1 MEKAAPLP
9 GGLLFA
15 REPGHSGRNRRKP
28 ESMPDPVASASSD
41 PRLAELRPAG
51 PFSRWERMVAGRYL
65 RSKRREGGVA
75 LIGVIA
81 YVGIALAVAVL
92 IIVMSVMNGFR
103 AELLS
108 RILGFNGHVFV
119 TAAPASGLD
128 PASLAGRLAK
138 LPGVVQASPVI
149 EGQVMAVGDGQVS
162 GAIVRGVSRADL
174 KATRLVA
181 DSISP
186 GGLEGW
192 GEGEYGGDRVL
203 VGERLAASLGLRPGD
218 PITLISPNG
227 AATAFGD
234 APQRKTFI
242 VSGVFSVG
250 MSEYDQTFLYMPI
263 EQAGLFFGRE
273 GAPDFIELRL
283 SDPERAAALKAEV
296 AAMAGPAASVS
307 DWTERNAAFWG
318 ALKVERNVMRLILMM
333 LVLIAAANII
343 SGLIMLVK
351 NKGRDIAILRT
362 MGAGQGAILR
372 IFFMAGA
379 AVGVAGALTGLALGV
394 VFCTYIGPIQQAVE
408 WVTGARVFASDVY
421 YLSRIP
427 ARIDWGEVALI
438 LGWSLAAAF
447 LATLPPAWRASRLDP
462 VEALRYE

>member
-1 MEKAAPLP
+1 MEKAAQLP

-15 REPGHSGRNRRKP
+15 REPGHSGRVPPKSEPMP
-28 ESMPDPVASASSD
+28 ESIASDVPDV
-41 PRLAELRPAG
+41 RPAG

-75 LIGVIA
+75 MIGVIA

-103 AELLS
+103 TELLS

-119 TAAPASGLD
+119 STSPASGLD
-128 PASLAGRLAK
+128 TAGLTRQLSG
-138 LPGVVQASPVI
+138 LPGVVQAAPVI
-149 EGQVMAVGDGQVS
+149 EGQVMAVGDGSVS

-174 KATRLVA
+174 AATRLVA
-181 DSISP
+181 DNVTP
-186 GGLEGW
+186 GGLDGW

-203 VGERLAASLGLRPGD
+203 LGERLAASLGLRAGD
-218 PITLISPNG
+218 PITLISPTG

-242 VSGVFSVG
+242 VSGLFSVG
-250 MSEYDQTFLYMPI
+250 MSEYDQSFLYMPI

-283 SDPERAAALKAEV
+283 SDPERAAAVKAQ
-296 AAMAGPAASVS
+296 AAALAGPAASVS

-333 LVLIAAANII
+333 LVVIAAANII

-379 AVGVAGALTGLALGV
+379 AVGVAGALTGLLLGV

-427 ARIDWGEVALI
+427 ARIDWAEVVLI

>member
-1 MEKAAPLP
+1 
-9 GGLLFA
+9 
-15 REPGHSGRNRRKP
+15 
-28 ESMPDPVASASSD
+28 MPDPIASD
-41 PRLAELRPAG
+41 VPDVRPAG

-75 LIGVIA
+75 MIGVIA

-103 AELLS
+103 TELLS

-119 TAAPASGLD
+119 ASSPASGLD
-128 PASLAGRLAK
+128 TVALTRQLSG
-138 LPGVVQASPVI
+138 LPGVVQAAPVI
-149 EGQVMAVGDGQVS
+149 EGQVMAVGDGQVT

-174 KATRLVA
+174 AATRLVA
-181 DSISP
+181 ENVTP

-203 VGERLAASLGLRPGD
+203 LGERLAASLGLRPGD
-218 PITLISPNG
+218 PITLISPTG

-242 VSGVFSVG
+242 VSGLFSVG
-250 MSEYDQTFLYMPI
+250 MSEYDQSFLYMPI

-283 SDPERAAALKAEV
+283 SDPERAAEVKAQ
-296 AAMAGPAASVS
+296 AASLAGPAASVS

-333 LVLIAAANII
+333 LVVIAAANII

-379 AVGVAGALTGLALGV
+379 AVGVAGALTGLLLGV

-427 ARIDWGEVALI
+427 ARIDWAEVVLI

>member
-1 MEKAAPLP
+1 MEKAAQLP

-15 REPGHSGRNRRKP
+15 RETGHSGRVLRKSEP
-28 ESMPDPVASASSD
+28 MPDAHPHEAFDV
-41 PRLAELRPAG
+41 RPAG

-75 LIGVIA
+75 MIGLIA

-128 PASLAGRLAK
+128 SAALARRLSG
-138 LPGVVQASPVI
+138 LPGVVHAAPVI

-174 KATRLVA
+174 IATRLVS
-181 DSISP
+181 DNVTP

-192 GEGEYGGDRVL
+192 GSGEFGGDRVL

-242 VSGVFSVG
+242 VSGLFSVG
-250 MSEYDQTFLYMPI
+250 MSEYDQSFLYMPI

-283 SDPERAAALKAEV
+283 SDPDRAGTVKAQV
-296 AAMAGPAASVS
+296 AVLAGPAASVS

-333 LVLIAAANII
+333 LVVIAAANII

-379 AVGVAGALTGLALGV
+379 AVGVAGALTGLLLGV
-394 VFCTYIGPIQQAVE
+394 LFCTYIGPIQQAVE

-427 ARIDWGEVALI
+427 ARIDWAEVALI

>member
-1 MEKAAPLP
+1 MEKAAQLP

-15 REPGHSGRNRRKP
+15 DETGHSGRVFRKSEP
-28 ESMPDPVASASSD
+28 MPDAHAHEAFDV
-41 PRLAELRPAG
+41 RPAG

-75 LIGVIA
+75 MIGVIA

-92 IIVMSVMNGFR
+92 IIVMSVMNG
-103 AELLS
+103 
-108 RILGFNGHVFV
+108 
-119 TAAPASGLD
+119 
-128 PASLAGRLAK
+128 
-138 LPGVVQASPVI
+138 GVVQAAPVI

-162 GAIVRGVSRADL
+162 GAIVRGVARADL
-174 KATRLVA
+174 LATRLVA
-181 DSISP
+181 DNVTP
-186 GGLEGW
+186 GGLKGW

-203 VGERLAASLGLRPGD
+203 VGERLAASLGLRAGD
-218 PITLISPNG
+218 PITLISPTG

-242 VSGVFSVG
+242 VSGLFSVG
-250 MSEYDQTFLYMPI
+250 MSEYDQSFLYMPI
-263 EQAGLFFGRE
+263 EQAALFFGRE

-283 SDPERAAALKAEV
+283 SDPDRAAAVKSQ
-296 AAMAGPAASVS
+296 AAALAGPAASVS
-307 DWTERNAAFWG
+307 DWTERNAAYWG

-333 LVLIAAANII
+333 LVVIAAANII

-379 AVGVAGALTGLALGV
+379 AVGVAGALTGLLLGV

-427 ARIDWGEVALI
+427 ARIDWAEVLLI

>member
-1 MEKAAPLP
+1 
-9 GGLLFA
+9 
-15 REPGHSGRNRRKP
+15 
-28 ESMPDPVASASSD
+28 MPDPIASD
-41 PRLAELRPAG
+41 VRDVRPAG

-75 LIGVIA
+75 MIGVIA

-103 AELLS
+103 TELLS

-119 TAAPASGLD
+119 STAPASGLD
-128 PASLAGRLAK
+128 TAGLTRQLSG
-138 LPGVVQASPVI
+138 LPGVVQAAPVI
-149 EGQVMAVGDGQVS
+149 EGQVMAVGDGSVS

-174 KATRLVA
+174 AATRLVA
-181 DSISP
+181 DNVTP
-186 GGLEGW
+186 GGLDGW
-192 GEGEYGGDRVL
+192 GEGEYGGDRV
-203 VGERLAASLGLRPGD
+203 SGL
-218 PITLISPNG
+218 
-227 AATAFGD
+227 
-234 APQRKTFI
+234 
-242 VSGVFSVG
+242 FSVG
-250 MSEYDQTFLYMPI
+250 MSEYDQSVLYMTI

-283 SDPERAAALKAEV
+283 SDPERAAEVKAQ
-296 AAMAGPAASVS
+296 AASLAGPAASVS

-318 ALKVERNVMRLILMM
+318 ALQVERNVMRLILMM
-333 LVLIAAANII
+333 LVVIAAANII

-379 AVGVAGALTGLALGV
+379 AVGVAGALTGLLLGV

-427 ARIDWGEVALI
+427 ARIDWAEVVLI

>member
-1 MEKAAPLP
+1 
-9 GGLLFA
+9 
-15 REPGHSGRNRRKP
+15 
-28 ESMPDPVASASSD
+28 MPDPIASD
-41 PRLAELRPAG
+41 VPDVRPAG

-75 LIGVIA
+75 MIGVIA

-103 AELLS
+103 TELLS

-119 TAAPASGLD
+119 ASSPASGLD
-128 PASLAGRLAK
+128 TVALTRQLSG
-138 LPGVVQASPVI
+138 LPGVVQAAPVI
-149 EGQVMAVGDGQVS
+149 EGQVMAVGDGQVT

-174 KATRLVA
+174 AATRLVA
-181 DSISP
+181 ENVTP

-203 VGERLAASLGLRPGD
+203 LGERLAASLGLRPGD
-218 PITLISPNG
+218 PITLISPTG

-242 VSGVFSVG
+242 VSGLFSVG
-250 MSEYDQTFLYMPI
+250 MSEYDQSFLYMPI

-283 SDPERAAALKAEV
+283 SDPERAAEVKAQ
-296 AAMAGPAASVS
+296 AASLAGPAASVS

-333 LVLIAAANII
+333 LVVIAAANII

-379 AVGVAGALTGLALGV
+379 AVGVAGALTGLLLGV

-427 ARIDWGEVALI
+427 ARIDWSEVVLI

>member
-1 MEKAAPLP
+1 
-9 GGLLFA
+9 
-15 REPGHSGRNRRKP
+15 
-28 ESMPDPVASASSD
+28 MPDPIASD
-41 PRLAELRPAG
+41 VPDVRPAG

-75 LIGVIA
+75 MIGVIA

-103 AELLS
+103 TELLS

-119 TAAPASGLD
+119 STAPASGLD
-128 PASLAGRLAK
+128 TAGLTRQLSG
-138 LPGVVQASPVI
+138 LPGVVQAAPVI
-149 EGQVMAVGDGQVS
+149 EGQVMAVGDGSVS

-174 KATRLVA
+174 AATRLVA
-181 DSISP
+181 DNVTP
-186 GGLEGW
+186 GGLDGW

-203 VGERLAASLGLRPGD
+203 LGERLAASLGLRPGD
-218 PITLISPNG
+218 PITLISPTG
-227 AATAFGD
+227 AATAFGN

-242 VSGVFSVG
+242 VSGLFSVG
-250 MSEYDQTFLYMPI
+250 MSEYDQSFLYMPI

-283 SDPERAAALKAEV
+283 SDPERAAEVKAQ
-296 AAMAGPAASVS
+296 AASLAGPAASVS

-318 ALKVERNVMRLILMM
+318 ALQVERNVMRLILMM
-333 LVLIAAANII
+333 LVVIAAANII

-379 AVGVAGALTGLALGV
+379 AVGVAGALTGLLLGV

-427 ARIDWGEVALI
+427 ARIDWAEVVLI

>member
-1 MEKAAPLP
+1 
-9 GGLLFA
+9 
-15 REPGHSGRNRRKP
+15 
-28 ESMPDPVASASSD
+28 MPDAHAYEAFDV
-41 PRLAELRPAG
+41 RPAG

-75 LIGVIA
+75 MIGVIA

-119 TAAPASGLD
+119 ASSPASGLD
-128 PASLAGRLAK
+128 TAALTRSLSG
-138 LPGVVQASPVI
+138 LPGVVQAAPVI

-162 GAIVRGVSRADL
+162 GAIVRGVARADL
-174 KATRLVA
+174 LATRLVA
-181 DSISP
+181 DNVTP
-186 GGLEGW
+186 GGLKGW

-203 VGERLAASLGLRPGD
+203 VGERLAAGLGLRPGD
-218 PITLISPNG
+218 PITLISPTG

-242 VSGVFSVG
+242 VSGLFSVG
-250 MSEYDQTFLYMPI
+250 MSEYDQSFLYMPI
-263 EQAGLFFGRE
+263 EQAALFFGRE

-283 SDPERAAALKAEV
+283 SDPDRAATVKSQAAAL
-296 AAMAGPAASVS
+296 AGPAASVS

-333 LVLIAAANII
+333 LVVIAAANII

-379 AVGVAGALTGLALGV
+379 AVGVAGALTGLLLGV

-427 ARIDWGEVALI
+427 ARIDWAEVLLI

>member
-1 MEKAAPLP
+1 
-9 GGLLFA
+9 
-15 REPGHSGRNRRKP
+15 
-28 ESMPDPVASASSD
+28 MPDAHAHEAFDV
-41 PRLAELRPAG
+41 RPAG

-75 LIGVIA
+75 MIGVIA

-119 TAAPASGLD
+119 ASSPASGLD
-128 PASLAGRLAK
+128 TAALTRSLFG
-138 LPGVVQASPVI
+138 LPGVVQAAPVI

-162 GAIVRGVSRADL
+162 GAIVRGVARADL
-174 KATRLVA
+174 LATRLVA
-181 DSISP
+181 DNVTP
-186 GGLEGW
+186 GGLKGW

-203 VGERLAASLGLRPGD
+203 VGERLAAGLGLRPGD
-218 PITLISPNG
+218 PITLISPTG

-242 VSGVFSVG
+242 VSGLFSVG
-250 MSEYDQTFLYMPI
+250 MSEYDQSFLYMPI
-263 EQAGLFFGRE
+263 EQAALFFGRE

-283 SDPERAAALKAEV
+283 SDPDRAAAVKSQ
-296 AAMAGPAASVS
+296 AAALAGPAASVS
-307 DWTERNAAFWG
+307 DWTERNAAYWG

-333 LVLIAAANII
+333 LVVIAAANII

-379 AVGVAGALTGLALGV
+379 AVGVAGALTGLLLGV

-427 ARIDWGEVALI
+427 ARIDWAEVLQI